1 MAGLEQRGSV
11 VPDSELQATFIV
23 RLRRERGTPAG
34 EWRGEVEHVQ
44 SGRLARFAEQ
54 AALLAFLW
62 SQLAE
67 VELQYPSG
75 RIARAPRPASSPGG
89 SDEHVT

>member
-1 MAGLEQRGSV
+1 MDQRGRV
-11 VPDSELQATFIV
+11 EAGSESQATFIV

-44 SGRLARFAEQ
+44 SARLGRFADQ
-54 AALLAFLW
+54 AALLAFVW

-67 VELQYPSG
+67 IEPSTWSAAPVNRREPSG
-75 RIARAPRPASSPGG
+75 EWRSTGSP
-89 SDEHVT
+89 EK

>member
-1 MAGLEQRGSV
+1 M
-11 VPDSELQATFIV
+11 DSELQATFIV

-44 SGRLARFAEQ
+44 SGGLARFADHE
-54 AALLAFLW
+54 ALSAFVW

-67 VELQYPSG
+67 AERLPAASVPAKSRLSHTAEKG
-75 RIARAPRPASSPGG
+75 R
-89 SDEHVT
+89 